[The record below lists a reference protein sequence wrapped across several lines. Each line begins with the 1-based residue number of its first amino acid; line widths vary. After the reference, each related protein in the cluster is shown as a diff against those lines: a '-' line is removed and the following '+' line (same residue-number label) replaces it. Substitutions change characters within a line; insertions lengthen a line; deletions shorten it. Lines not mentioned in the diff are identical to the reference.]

1 MFRIQ
6 IRKRE
11 TITGTNF
18 HGIGS
23 EVWPREKAQQDSL
36 TCA

>member
-11 TITGTNF
+11 TITGTDF
-18 HGIGS
+18 HGVDL
-23 EVWPREKAQQDSL
+23 EVVQKRQEREILPCD
-36 TCA
+36 